1 MLQLIKKTGFSLS
14 GHKDLKKNSLSGPGI
29 GSLIQNAKKLDI
41 LYFSI
46 NDFPIF
52 ENMYGHEWVTRVE
65 NELSEILN
73 REGLKKLKHQN
84 FHIFTFNHGEFF
96 ILNPLEH
103 THSSTLEQLAYE
115 IKVAIENALKSDQIS
130 KIGNTVTINSGYSVY
145 NASHS
150 DDSSWIGFLSAIGD
164 ARLEAQKKTDFGNLE
179 LGEEFLKVLKEKS
192 ITPLFQP
199 IIDLQN
205 QGILGWE
212 ALSRGPKNSPFH
224 SPLTL
229 FDMAENLG
237 KLFPLEKICREL
249 AITEFGQV
257 LPHQKLFLNI
267 HPRTIGDPN
276 FSPGETIRL
285 LNRCGLQPE
294 NIVFEI
300 TERHSVKDF
309 KNFHQTM
316 EHYRNQGYNIAIDDA
331 GTGYSGLCTIAE
343 IKPDYIKLDK
353 SFIDNIDTNK
363 VSRALIETFTD
374 FANKIGA
381 RVIVEGIETKNQA
394 LAVTDMGVH
403 LGQGY
408 FFARPGNPRPSIR
421 EEALHI
427 GAFSRIKTE
436 TNVCRLPVSTLVRKT
451 DSVEYDTPVPLVQNI
466 FDQTGPVS
474 SVVVVNNSTPFGLV
488 MDYNLN
494 RHLSGKFGVA
504 LYSNRPIT
512 AVMDNKPLIVDH
524 LSPVEQVSK
533 QAMARERQKAY
544 DDIIVTRNNEL
555 IGVVSVQKLLDT
567 LAHAQVEMARG
578 TNPLTGL
585 PGNLDIE
592 REVERRMKLDQR
604 YSIIYA
610 DLDNFKVYND
620 TYGFKN
626 GDKII
631 LLIAKILEWGVCK
644 HGCEDD
650 FVGHIGGD
658 DFVVITH
665 PEKAERICQSITR
678 CFKRAV
684 KSSYNKED
692 ASRGCMEGKG
702 RDGKTARFPLV
713 SVSLAILD
721 CDQNLSL
728 SHIAEQAA
736 SLKKWAKSI
745 EGNCFVRERR
755 KR

>member
-1 MLQLIKKTGFSLS
+1 MLQLIKKTGISLTNQ
-14 GHKDLKKNSLSGPGI
+14 KDIESKALEGPGI
-29 GSLIQNAKKLDI
+29 GNLIQNAKRLDI
-41 LYFSI
+41 LYFAI
-46 NDFPIF
+46 QDFPVLN
-52 ENMYGHEWVTRVE
+52 EMYGEDWSSRVE
-65 NELSEILN
+65 SKLTETLL
-73 REGLKKLKHQN
+73 REGRNSLAHSN
-84 FHIFTFNHGEFF
+84 FHIFSFNPGEFF
-96 ILNPLEH
+96 FLNPMETMHKDSLEEL
-103 THSSTLEQLAYE
+103 SYQY
-115 IKVAIENALKSDQIS
+115 KVAIENDLKSDQIS
-130 KIGNTVTINSGYSVY
+130 RTGSTVTINSGHAVY
-145 NASHS
+145 AAAHS
-150 DDSSWIGFLSAIGD
+150 NDGSWLGFLSAIGD
-164 ARLEAQKKTDFGNLE
+164 ARLEAQKSADFSNLE
-179 LGEEFLKVLKEKS
+179 LGNEFLSILEKGNINS
-192 ITPLFQP
+192 VFQP

-212 ALSRGPKNSPFH
+212 ALSRGPQDSPFR

-237 KLFPLEKICREL
+237 KLFSLEKICRES
-249 AITEFGQV
+249 AITTFGQSM
-257 LPHQKLFLNI
+257 PHQKLFLNI

-276 FSPGETIRL
+276 FSPGETRRL
-285 LNRCGLQPE
+285 LNKWGLQPE

-300 TERHSVKDF
+300 TERHSIKDF
-309 KNFHQTM
+309 KSFHRTL

-331 GTGYSGLCTIAE
+331 GTGYSGLSSIAE

-353 SFIDNIDTNK
+353 AFIQNIETDK
-363 VSRALIETFTD
+363 VNRALIETFTD
-374 FANKIGA
+374 FADKIGA
-381 RVIVEGIETKNQA
+381 RVIVEGIENQNQA
-394 LAVTDMGVH
+394 LAVMDIGVH

-408 FFARPGNPRPSIR
+408 FFARPNNPRPGIR
-421 EEALHI
+421 DEALHLR
-427 GAFSRIKTE
+427 AFSRIKTE
-436 TNVCRLPVSTLVRKT
+436 TNACRLPVSTLVRKT
-451 DSVEYDTPVPLVQNI
+451 DSVEYDTPVPMVQDI
-466 FDQTGPVS
+466 FERTGPVS
-474 SVVVVNNSTPFGLV
+474 SVVVVNNSVPFGLV

-512 AVMDNKPLIVDH
+512 SVMDHKPLIVDH
-524 LSPVEQVSK
+524 QSPVEHVSK

-544 DDIIVTRNNEL
+544 DDIIVTRDAEL
-555 IGVVSVQKLLDT
+555 LGVVSVQKLLDT

-578 TNPLTGL
+578 TNPLSGL

-592 REVERRMKLDQR
+592 REVERRMKLDQS

-631 LLIAKILEWGVCK
+631 LQISRILEWAVNKWGF
-644 HGCEDD
+644 EDD

-658 DFVVITH
+658 DFVIITH

-684 KSSYNKED
+684 KSNYNKED
-692 ASRGCMEGKG
+692 SQRGRMEGRG
-702 RDGKTARFPLV
+702 RDGTTARFPLV

-721 CDQNLSL
+721 CTCSLSL
-728 SHIAEQAA
+728 MQIAEQAA

-745 EGNCFVRERR
+745 EGNCYVRERR
-755 KR
+755 SR